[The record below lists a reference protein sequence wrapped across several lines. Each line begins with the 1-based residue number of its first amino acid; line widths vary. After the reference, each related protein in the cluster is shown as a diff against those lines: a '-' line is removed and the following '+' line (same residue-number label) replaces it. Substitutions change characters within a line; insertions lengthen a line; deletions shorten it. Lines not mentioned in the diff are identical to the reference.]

1 MRFRHHLLA
10 ASLGIGVF
18 CAAPAR
24 ESAACGNEVE
34 FRVDP
39 RIQLVAQA
47 DKNTAEGKH
56 REALASLKLVLPKK
70 GDLPAGERV
79 VERAYVVA
87 ALAVARS
94 DGAYDIRGLAMEGEE
109 GASLAMNQAI
119 AIAKH
124 AYAKAK
130 DDNTVKTNYAEILSH
145 VPEHAAEAKRIL
157 AELEGADLVTSA
169 QGYAAL
175 ARLRQDAGLGSPAW
189 LSHARAARERALMK
203 LEKVRCERMA
213 SEKGVCSA

>member
-1 MRFRHHLLA
+1 MQLRLSLFA
-10 ASLGIGVF
+10 ASLTIGVI
-18 CAAPAR
+18 CAVPVG

-34 FRVDP
+34 YRVDP

-56 REALASLKLVLPKK
+56 REALDSLNLVLPKR

-79 VERAYVVA
+79 VQRAYVVA

-94 DGAYDIRGLAMEGEE
+94 GGAYDLRGLAMEGEE
-109 GASLAMNQAI
+109 GTAMAMNQAI

-124 AYAKAK
+124 VYANGK

-145 VPEHAAEAKRIL
+145 APEHAAEAKRIL

-169 QGYAAL
+169 HGYAAL
-175 ARLRQDAGLGSPAW
+175 ARLRKDAGLGSPAW
-189 LSHARAARERALMK
+189 LSHARAARERALVK
-203 LEKVRCERMA
+203 LEKARCERMA
-213 SEKGVCSA
+213 SAKGVCTS